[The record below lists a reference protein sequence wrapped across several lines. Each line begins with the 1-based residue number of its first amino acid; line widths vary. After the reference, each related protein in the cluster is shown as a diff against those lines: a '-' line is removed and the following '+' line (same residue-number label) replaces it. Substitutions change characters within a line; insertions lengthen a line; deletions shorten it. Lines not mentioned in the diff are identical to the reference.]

1 MVLALDVDDVLV
13 EFNSRILKIVNE
25 KFEEIYPHDELED
38 LEWNFDNL
46 PAAKRSYAHSLF
58 SNEAFHLTLD
68 IDWRAREF
76 FSWAEKRFDV
86 VIVTSAHAPII
97 PVRDRMLKGVF
108 GTNVKVIYTAQKH
121 LVAADFLIDDSPFNI
136 TNSIARYPIVITQ
149 PWNETYLFK
158 NRVEDL
164 EGLRQF
170 LDSKLKE
177 EIE

>member
-25 KFEEIYPHDELED
+25 KFEDIYPHDKLEN

-58 SNEAFHLTLD
+58 SNEAFHLTLE
-68 IDWRAREF
+68 IDWRARSF
-76 FSWAEKRFDV
+76 FRWAEERFDI
-86 VIVTSAHAPII
+86 VIVTSAFAPII
-97 PVRDRMLKGVF
+97 PVRDILLKHVF
-108 GTNVKVIYTAQKH
+108 GKNVKIIYTAHKH
-121 LVAADFLIDDSPFNI
+121 LIAADFLVDDSPFNI
-136 TNSIARYPIVITQ
+136 VNSTAKYPIVMTQ
-149 PWNETYLFK
+149 PWNETYSFK
-158 NRVEDL
+158 NRVKDFKEL
-164 EGLRQF
+164 MEF